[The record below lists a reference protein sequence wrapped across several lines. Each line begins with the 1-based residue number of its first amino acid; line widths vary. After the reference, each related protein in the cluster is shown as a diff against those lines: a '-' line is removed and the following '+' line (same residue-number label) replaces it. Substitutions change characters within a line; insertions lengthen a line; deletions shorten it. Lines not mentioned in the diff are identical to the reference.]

1 MHTRARLHATHV
13 CTQHKT
19 LTHTYTTNT
28 GSKPFVVDESAHD
41 ESYEKV
47 GLSFACV
54 PIEDRSGN
62 VLGVLEVGNKVY
74 ATTGLI
80 QGFSEEDM
88 KMIEAFS
95 KMQEIHKNSRPC
107 SYLFVSC
114 FRPDIFD
121 LYVETL
127 TSLEFH

>member
-1 MHTRARLHATHV
+1 M
-13 CTQHKT
+13 
-19 LTHTYTTNT
+19 
-28 GSKPFVVDESAHD
+28 VDEPAYH

-95 KMQEIHKNSRPC
+95 KMQEIHKYFRPC
-107 SYLFVSC
+107 SFHFVSC

-121 LYVETL
+121 YVCGKTDVFGI
-127 TSLEFH
+127 SLRMCNC

>member
-1 MHTRARLHATHV
+1 MTSPSTTSLHFMHIYAYAHV

-19 LTHTYTTNT
+19 PTHTYTTNT
-28 GSKPFVVDESAHD
+28 GAKPFVVDEPAYH

-95 KMQEIHKNSRPC
+95 KM
-107 SYLFVSC
+107 
-114 FRPDIFD
+114 
-121 LYVETL
+121 
-127 TSLEFH
+127 